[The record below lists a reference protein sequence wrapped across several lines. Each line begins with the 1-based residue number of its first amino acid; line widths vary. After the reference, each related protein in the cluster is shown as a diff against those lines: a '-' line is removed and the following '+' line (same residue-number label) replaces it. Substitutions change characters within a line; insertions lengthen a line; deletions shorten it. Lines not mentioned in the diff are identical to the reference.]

1 MMNKIKMIVEEMK
14 LFPREEMII
23 NNKDREVKIIM
34 SKEITL
40 TKILICIGEN
50 IVRIIQT
57 EEIIEIGFII
67 IIALHITN
75 IKNNYNYNAQLI

>member
-75 IKNNYNYNAQLI
+75 IKNNYNYNA